1 MPSPAPGLPHETR
14 TKPYLLSRENAVKQ
28 IRIIKPSIE
37 QGGFDHVG
45 NHPQRNIPPLRN
57 GRPAVHR
64 KPRGK
69 AMTEAIAGLCVLLSA
84 SIFLAHAFDAYRM
97 R

>member
-1 MPSPAPGLPHETR
+1 MLATIL
-14 TKPYLLSRENAVKQ
+14 NAIYRHFVMA
-28 IRIIKPSIE
+28 
-37 QGGFDHVG
+37 G
-45 NHPQRNIPPLRN
+45 
-57 GRPAVHR
+57 AVHR